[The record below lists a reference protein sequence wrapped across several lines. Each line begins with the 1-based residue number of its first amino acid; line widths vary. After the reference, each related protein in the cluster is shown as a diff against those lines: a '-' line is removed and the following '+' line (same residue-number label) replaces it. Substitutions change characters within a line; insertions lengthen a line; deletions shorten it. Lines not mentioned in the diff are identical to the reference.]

1 VDAQD
6 TFDGMPTRL
15 FSCTPTK
22 LVTWSDCPRRFRFT
36 YLDRKS
42 KGAPWAHNSVGAS
55 VHNALRDWYVAEPQA
70 RTLDFAVERVEKGW
84 INEGFRDGVQSRE
97 WRAKAADMTVDYL
110 REQDVQAEPA
120 GVERTVSTA
129 THGMALSGRVDRI
142 DLRESADGGDELVIV
157 DYKTGRRALDD
168 NDART
173 SLALAIYVVAA
184 AKTLRRRARR
194 VELHHLPTKSVAAF
208 EHSPQTLE
216 RHLGRAQEIADEAAA
231 ATEIWKT
238 RLSALASDAA
248 DGDASAIS
256 AIDEVFPANPG
267 TMCSWCDYRRWCPS
281 GQDAS
286 EDLQTWDGL
295 ARDAEQ
301 DVQG

>member
-286 EDLQTWDGL
+286 EDLQPWDGL

>member
-1 VDAQD
+1 MDAQD

-36 YLDRKS
+36 YLDRKA

-55 VHNALRDWYVAEPQA
+55 VHNALRDWFVADPQT
-70 RTLDFAVERVEKGW
+70 RTLDYAVERVEQGW

-97 WRAKAADMTVDYL
+97 WRARAADMTVDYL

-142 DLRESADGGDELVIV
+142 DLRDSADGGDELVIV

-184 AKTLRRRARR
+184 AKTLRRRSRR
-194 VELHHLPTKSVAAF
+194 VELHHLPTKSVSAF

-216 RHLGRAQEIADEAAA
+216 RHLGRAQEIADEAAT

-238 RLSALASDAA
+238 RLNGLAEDAA
-248 DGDASAIS
+248 DGDASAIA

-286 EDLQTWDGL
+286 EELQPWDGL
-295 ARDAEQ
+295 ARDSVQ
-301 DVQG
+301 DDQG

>member
-1 VDAQD
+1 MDAQD

-256 AIDEVFPANPG
+256 AIDEVFPANTG

-286 EDLQTWDGL
+286 EELQPWDGL

>member
-1 VDAQD
+1 MDAQD

-36 YLDRKS
+36 YLDRKA

-55 VHNALRDWYVAEPQA
+55 VHNALRDWFVADPQT
-70 RTLDFAVERVEKGW
+70 RTLDYAVERVEQGW

-97 WRAKAADMTVDYL
+97 WRARAADMTVDYL

-142 DLRESADGGDELVIV
+142 DLRDSADGGDELVIV
-157 DYKTGRRALDD
+157 DYKTGRRSLDD

-184 AKTLRRRARR
+184 AKTLRRRSRR
-194 VELHHLPTKSVAAF
+194 VELHHLPTKSVSAF

-216 RHLGRAQEIADEAAA
+216 RHLGRAQEIADEAAT

-238 RLSALASDAA
+238 RLNGLAEDAA
-248 DGDASAIS
+248 DGDASAIA

-267 TMCSWCDYRRWCPS
+267 MMCSWCDYRRWCPS

-286 EDLQTWDGL
+286 EELQPWDGL
-295 ARDAEQ
+295 ARDSVQ
-301 DVQG
+301 DDQG

>member
-1 VDAQD
+1 
-6 TFDGMPTRL
+6 
-15 FSCTPTK
+15 
-22 LVTWSDCPRRFRFT
+22 
-36 YLDRKS
+36 
-42 KGAPWAHNSVGAS
+42 
-55 VHNALRDWYVAEPQA
+55 
-70 RTLDFAVERVEKGW
+70 
-84 INEGFRDGVQSRE
+84 
-97 WRAKAADMTVDYL
+97 
-110 REQDVQAEPA
+110 
-120 GVERTVSTA
+120 
-129 THGMALSGRVDRI
+129 MALSGRVDRI

-286 EDLQTWDGL
+286 EDLQPWDGL